1 MVKWLKKLS
10 LFRVKSL
17 ILLYKNRY
25 LVLIVL
31 SGLILISAGV
41 LFFKNVGFPSST
53 KIEVLDAF
61 GELKDNVKN
70 ETTEMVVEISGE
82 VQNPG
87 VYKLPAGS
95 RIDDLLIASGG
106 LSQNADRD
114 YVNKNINRAAK
125 LFDGQKIYIPKVGQT
140 LGVSA
145 SQTGGGGETSL
156 ININSADAKTLDGL
170 PGIGPVY
177 AQNIIEHRPYS
188 ETSELVSKG
197 AIPNNV
203 YLKIKDK
210 ISCY

>member
-1 MVKWLKKLS
+1 MVKKLKKLS

-25 LVLIVL
+25 LILVVL
-31 SGLILISAGV
+31 SGLILIV
-41 LFFKNVGFPSST
+41 LGYIFSRNGGLSQSS
-53 KIEVLDAF
+53 KIEVLDAS
-61 GELKDNVKN
+61 GDVKGDVMEL
-70 ETTEMVVEISGE
+70 VVEISGE

-106 LSQNADRD
+106 LSRNADRD
-114 YVNKNINRAAK
+114 LIAKNINRAAK
-125 LFDGQKIYIPKVGQT
+125 LFDGQKIYIPPLRQGFAGQAST
-140 LGVSA
+140 DGGVAQS
-145 SQTGGGGETSL
+145 SL
-156 ININSADAKTLDGL
+156 ININTADAKTLDGL

-188 ETSELVSKG
+188 EVSELVSKG
-197 AIPNNV
+197 AMPSNV
-203 YLKIKDK
+203 YQKIKDK

>member
-1 MVKWLKKLS
+1 MFDGF
-10 LFRVKSL
+10 LF
-17 ILLYKNRY
+17 KNRY
-25 LVLIVL
+25 LILVVL
-31 SGLILISAGV
+31 SGLILIV
-41 LFFKNVGFPSST
+41 LGYIFSKNVEGLPSSS
-53 KIEVLDAF
+53 KIEVLDASSEVKDDVI
-61 GELKDNVKN
+61 EL
-70 ETTEMVVEISGE
+70 VVEISGE

-106 LSQNADRD
+106 LSQNADREL
-114 YVNKNINRAAK
+114 VAKNINRAAK
-125 LFDGQKIYIPKVGQT
+125 LFDGQKLYIPKVGQT
-140 LGVSA
+140 LGISA
-145 SQTGGGGETSL
+145 GQIGGGGETGL
-156 ININSADAKTLDGL
+156 VNINTADTKTLDTL
-170 PGIGPVY
+170 SGIGPVY